1 MCIMSRDWNA
11 SVTVAAVIE
20 RGGRFL
26 LVEEE
31 TPDGLRLNQ
40 PAGHLEAG
48 ESLIRAVVR
57 ETLEE
62 TAHTFEPRAL
72 LGVYTSRG
80 RSSRD
85 QGDTT
90 YIRFAFTG
98 DLGSLDVGRQLDTGI
113 VRTVWMTA
121 EELRGCPERHRS
133 PLLMACVDDYLAGK
147 RFALDMI
154 HTHPSTVA
162 ASIVPADTT
171 APAAAPATQAGAAS

>member
-1 MCIMSRDWNA
+1 MCIMPRDWNA

-31 TPDGLRLNQ
+31 TADGLRLNQ

-48 ESLIRAVVR
+48 ESLIRAVIR

-72 LGVYTSRG
+72 LGCYMSRG

-90 YIRFAFTG
+90 YVRFAFTG
-98 DLGSLDVGRQLDTGI
+98 DLGSLDSGRQLDTGI
-113 VRTVWMTA
+113 VRTVWMSA
-121 EELRGCPERHRS
+121 EELRGCPERHRT

-147 RFALDMI
+147 RFALDVLY
-154 HTHPSTVA
+154 THPTSVA
-162 ASIVPADTT
+162 GSDASDAAD
-171 APAAAPATQAGAAS
+171 ASAGALS

>member
-1 MCIMSRDWNA
+1 MCIMSREWNA

-31 TPDGLRLNQ
+31 TADGLRLNQ

-48 ESLIRAVVR
+48 ESLIRAVIR

-72 LGVYTSRG
+72 LGCYMSRG
-80 RSSRD
+80 KSSRD

-98 DLGSLDVGRQLDTGI
+98 DLGALDAGRQLDTGI

-121 EELRGCPERHRS
+121 DELRACTERHRS
-133 PLLMACVDDYLAGK
+133 PLLMACVDDYVAGK
-147 RFALDMI
+147 RFALDVL
-154 HTHPSTVA
+154 HTHPTAIADPIATAAVA
-162 ASIVPADTT
+162 AS
-171 APAAAPATQAGAAS
+171 GAAS

>member
-31 TPDGLRLNQ
+31 TPAGLRLNQ

-48 ESLIRAVVR
+48 ESLINAVIR

-72 LGVYTSRG
+72 VGCYMSRG
-80 RSSRD
+80 LSSRD

-98 DLGSLDVGRQLDTGI
+98 DLGSLDSGRQLDTGI
-113 VRTVWMTA
+113 VRTVWMSI
-121 EELRGCPERHRS
+121 EELRACRDRHRT
-133 PLLMACVDDYLAGK
+133 PLLLACVEDYVAGK
-147 RFALDMI
+147 RFALDVLY
-154 HTHPSTVA
+154 THPTAVA
-162 ASIVPADTT
+162 TEV
-171 APAAAPATQAGAAS
+171 AP

>member
-1 MCIMSRDWNA
+1 MSRDWNA

-31 TPDGLRLNQ
+31 TPAGLRLNQ

-48 ESLIRAVVR
+48 ESLINAVIR

-72 LGVYTSRG
+72 VGCYMSRG
-80 RSSRD
+80 LSSRD

-98 DLGSLDVGRQLDTGI
+98 DLGSLDSGRQLDTGI
-113 VRTVWMTA
+113 VRTVWMSI
-121 EELRGCPERHRS
+121 EELRACRDRHRT
-133 PLLMACVDDYLAGK
+133 PLLLACVEDYVAGK
-147 RFALDMI
+147 RFALDVLY
-154 HTHPSTVA
+154 THPTAVA
-162 ASIVPADTT
+162 TEV
-171 APAAAPATQAGAAS
+171 AP

>member
-1 MCIMSRDWNA
+1 MSRDWNA

-31 TPDGLRLNQ
+31 TPAGLRLNQ

-48 ESLIRAVVR
+48 ESLINAVIR

-72 LGVYTSRG
+72 VGCYMSRG
-80 RSSRD
+80 LSSRD

-98 DLGSLDVGRQLDTGI
+98 DLGSLDAGRQLDTGI
-113 VRTVWMTA
+113 VRTVWMSL
-121 EELRGCPERHRS
+121 EELRGCRERHRT
-133 PLLMACVDDYLAGK
+133 PLLLACVEDYVAGK
-147 RFALDMI
+147 RFALDVLY
-154 HTHPSTVA
+154 THSTAVA
-162 ASIVPADTT
+162 SEDAS
-171 APAAAPATQAGAAS
+171 

>member
-1 MCIMSRDWNA
+1 MSRDWNA

-31 TPDGLRLNQ
+31 TPAGLRLNQ

-48 ESLIRAVVR
+48 ESLINAVIR

-72 LGVYTSRG
+72 VGCYMSRG
-80 RSSRD
+80 LSSRD

-98 DLGSLDVGRQLDTGI
+98 DLGSLDAGRQLDTGI
-113 VRTVWMTA
+113 VRTVWMSL
-121 EELRGCPERHRS
+121 EELRGCRERHRT
-133 PLLMACVDDYLAGK
+133 PLLLACVEDYVAGK
-147 RFALDMI
+147 RFALDVLY
-154 HTHPSTVA
+154 THSTAVA
-162 ASIVPADTT
+162 SED
-171 APAAAPATQAGAAS
+171 AP

>member
-1 MCIMSRDWNA
+1 MCIMSREWNA

-31 TPDGLRLNQ
+31 TVDGLRLNQ

-48 ESLIRAVVR
+48 ESLIRAVIR

-72 LGVYTSRG
+72 LGCYMSRG

-98 DLGSLDVGRQLDTGI
+98 DIGSLDAGRQLDTGI

-121 EELRGCPERHRS
+121 EELRANVERHRS
-133 PLLMACVDDYLAGK
+133 PLVMACVEDYVAGK
-147 RFALDMI
+147 RFALDML
-154 HTHPSTVA
+154 HTHPTAVA
-162 ASIVPADTT
+162 EPGATGVAS
-171 APAAAPATQAGAAS
+171 

>member
-1 MCIMSRDWNA
+1 MCIMSREWNA

-31 TPDGLRLNQ
+31 TADGLRFNQ
-40 PAGHLEAG
+40 PAGHLEPG
-48 ESLIRAVVR
+48 ESLICAVIR

-72 LGVYTSRG
+72 LGCYMSRG

-85 QGDTT
+85 GGDTT

-98 DLGSLDVGRQLDTGI
+98 DLGSLDSGRQLDTGI

-121 EELRGCPERHRS
+121 EELRACIGQHRS
-133 PLLMACVDDYLAGK
+133 PLVMVCVDDYLAGK
-147 RFALDMI
+147 RFALDVL
-154 HTHPSTVA
+154 HAHP
-162 ASIVPADTT
+162 T
-171 APAAAPATQAGAAS
+171 AIGNPAATVSGAAPGVAS